1 MFYDTRR
8 YLLKRGAVA
17 VFRPY
22 ELHYGESADLGDYE
36 RYVVN
41 FSEEYIKK
49 VLGSEE
55 KAADILSQIKSGIFY
70 LSESQT
76 EFIFTLLLLTTY
88 ALRMSQIRR
97 HRLILFM
104 SSAQWSRL

>member
-1 MFYDTRR
+1 M
-8 YLLKRGAVA
+8 
-17 VFRPY
+17 
-22 ELHYGESADLGDYE
+22 GDYE

-76 EFIFTLLLLTTY
+76 AFV
-88 ALRMSQIRR
+88 S
-97 HRLILFM
+97 ILFDELERVQEKKIVCNDM
-104 SSAQWSRL
+104 IFGCQN